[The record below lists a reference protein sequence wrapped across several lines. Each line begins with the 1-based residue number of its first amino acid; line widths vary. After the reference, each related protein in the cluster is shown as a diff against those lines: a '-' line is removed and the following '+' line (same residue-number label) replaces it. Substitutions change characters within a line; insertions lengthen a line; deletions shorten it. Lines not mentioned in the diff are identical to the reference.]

1 MKFTVWLEVP
11 PGVVTVTLAGPAVP
25 GGEVTVIEVA
35 ELTTTDVPAVP
46 PKLTVAPA
54 TKLVPVMVTE
64 VPPVVGPAVELMDV
78 TVGAAS

>member
-11 PGVVTVTLAGPAVP
+11 PGVVTVTLALPAVP
-25 GGEVTVIEVA
+25 AGEITVIEVA

-46 PKLTVAPA
+46 PKLTVDPA
-54 TKLVPVMVTE
+54 RKLVPVIVTD
-64 VPPVVGPAVELMDV
+64 VPPAVGPDVGLMDV